1 MSESCPMFNEDL
13 FLKAINNINQITNG
27 KFESDLAICDGEMM
41 GGRKMMGGMKMGS
54 MKMMGGVRKG
64 GTMKMMRGVRKGGKK
79 MRGGFFNK
87 GHVKTAIYAILAILA
102 ALSLSGEGTQVV
114 IRGIQMI
121 VNGEC
126 GYLSNRLWFQH
137 PMCTYWNYLL
147 SAVGKAIIGDP
158 MAIAQLSGAT
168 IALVNTPGTVDAIVD
183 RIAGS
188 VSRSSPELTNG
199 NSSNLQIEYG
209 GKKSKKYGRKSK
221 KHGGKSK
228 MYGGKSRKSRK

>member
-27 KFESDLAICDGEMM
+27 KFESDLATCDGEMM
-41 GGRKMMGGMKMGS
+41 GGMKMRGMKMGS
-54 MKMMGGVRKG
+54 MKMMG
-64 GTMKMMRGVRKGGKK
+64 GVRKGGKK

-188 VSRSSPELTNG
+188 VSRSSPELTN
-199 NSSNLQIEYG
+199 SNNTLEIEYG

-221 KHGGKSK
+221 MSKKSKMSRKSK

>member
-1 MSESCPMFNEDL
+1 MSESCPMFNEEI

-27 KFESDLAICDGEMM
+27 KFESDLATCDSE
-41 GGRKMMGGMKMGS
+41 MMGGMKMGS

-64 GTMKMMRGVRKGGKK
+64 GTMRKGGKMRKGGMK

-188 VSRSSPELTNG
+188 VSRNSPELTNG

-221 KHGGKSK
+221 KSKMSRKSKKSK